1 MLLNKFQIPRSILLS
16 ICLIPNLQSHISND
30 HLHRLEAKS
39 KILIPHFTCLNSKFS
54 FSSLHAQTQSSHP
67 PLHMHMLK
75 LKILILQ
82 STYSKPKSSFSQKL
96 KTKTQPPTPH
106 AQIQN
111 SQPQSTCSNAKSSFS
126 RLHAQTHNFQ
136 LQCLDVG

>member
-82 STYSKPKSSFSQKL
+82 ST
-96 KTKTQPPTPH
+96 
-106 AQIQN
+106 
-111 SQPQSTCSNAKSSFS
+111 CSNSKFPVAMSGSKHGEKKALNRFS
-126 RLHAQTHNFQ
+126 RRRYFPSVTRCDAADCEIRRRHKNGAQRKK
-136 LQCLDVG
+136 VK